1 MAAAYYWC
9 CYVFVIYIY
18 RCCSQ
23 NTKFKIS
30 GEGGVRSVQYAVG
43 KVEYTETPNQFD
55 VTDTEG
61 DSVKVM
67 SHGVHEIEAWL
78 SVDGTDVESEH
89 IVSQVMV
96 VSDPDNKTPYIMLN
110 KIVESLVN
118 WTSVQFSNGQYI
130 TQVQMYYLLL

>member
-1 MAAAYYWC
+1 
-9 CYVFVIYIY
+9 
-18 RCCSQ
+18 
-23 NTKFKIS
+23 
-30 GEGGVRSVQYAVG
+30 
-43 KVEYTETPNQFD
+43 
-55 VTDTEG
+55 
-61 DSVKVM
+61 M

-130 TQVQMYYLLL
+130 TQVQMYYLLLLN